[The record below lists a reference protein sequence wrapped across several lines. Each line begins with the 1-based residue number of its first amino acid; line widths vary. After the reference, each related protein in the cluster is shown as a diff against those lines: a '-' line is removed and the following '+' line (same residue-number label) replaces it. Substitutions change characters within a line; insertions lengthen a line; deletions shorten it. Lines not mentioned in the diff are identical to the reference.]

1 MTRTEKKELI
11 YMIHSTLVLC
21 YKELISVSQRKDY
34 EKIFKAHRLDESE
47 LRKELRRTVS
57 DLNCDTTPGYKLE
70 AYSARTLQILE
81 DILAAEIEEV

>member
-11 YMIHSTLVLC
+11 HTIHSTIVLC
-21 YKELISVSQRKDY
+21 YKELFSVSQRKDY
-34 EKIFKAHRLDESE
+34 EKIFKAHRLNESE
-47 LRKELRRTVS
+47 LRKELRRIGS

-70 AYSARTLQILE
+70 AYSVRTLQILE